1 MTHLLAFV
9 AIIATVVADVSHL
22 YGPPQVYGPPKTIY
36 GSPQITYGVP
46 QLTYGPPKVRS
57 GHSSYDVPQESV
69 TGSLFSPTTPS
80 SNLLV
85 PLLEAQDFRSL
96 EFASSPVPFGFG
108 NSFGFNPKPHS
119 VNLDSLVSSTP
130 SPISL
135 DSVVSST
142 VSPVVSSTPVPGL
155 DLGSVISSTPA
166 TRVSPT
172 SPNPNLL
179 LPLHEPQEFRSFG
192 FSNPAPFGF
201 GSSFGFS
208 TPAPNV
214 VSSTPA
220 PLTFDTVV
228 SSTPAPIDF
237 VSSTPSPLV
246 TSGGDSGLNSVLFNR
261 LAQSF
266 PSLTFNYNDIALATP
281 APFVDSSIS
290 FEEPGKV
297 SKQVY
302 FFDAPEEEVVQ
313 PKIRVISPPPQKSVK
328 LIFVKAPTQ
337 PSASSVK
344 LVAPPA
350 IEEKTVVYV
359 LSKNP
364 EEQQIE
370 IEAGTNQKTSSKPEV
385 YFVKYNNQAEAQE
398 AVNKIQAQ
406 GHHEDQIGAL
416 DVPHH
421 HFIGALGK
429 SNIPQPIIKY
439 AHSKGASQIVPLPG
453 SLNFDSPILNAG
465 FQSVPL
471 STGFGFTT
479 SPPLLNSFSTT
490 TLAPVQ
496 DFSSILVPSLVP
508 NSQFP
513 SSSNFGVT
521 VSTTPSPVVSST
533 YTSPQLLNSFST
545 TTAAPVQ
552 DFSSILVPG
561 VSHFP
566 SSSNFGMTVSST
578 PSPVVS
584 STYAPLSNIVEG
596 DDINQNLVSPELS
609 HADGVSAS
617 STVAPETVTASS
629 TETRAQTPFS
639 VYGPPTEDRKR

>member
-9 AIIATVVADVSHL
+9 AIIGTVVADVSEV
-22 YGPPQVYGPPKTIY
+22 YGPSQVYGPPQINY
-36 GSPQITYGVP
+36 GVPQLTYGVP
-46 QLTYGPPKVRS
+46 QLTYGPPKVRN

-85 PLLEAQDFRSL
+85 PLHEAQNFRSL

-108 NSFGFNPKPHS
+108 NTFGFNPKTLNVNS
-119 VNLDSLVSSTP
+119 VVSSTP
-130 SPISL
+130 SPLSV

-142 VSPVVSSTPVPGL
+142 VAPVSFDSVVSSTPAPGL
-155 DLGSVISSTPA
+155 DLGSVISSTP
-166 TRVSPT
+166 T
-172 SPNPNLL
+172 SPNSNLL
-179 LPLHEPQEFRSFG
+179 LPLHDAQEFRSIG

-201 GSSFGFS
+201 GNTFGFS

-214 VSSTPA
+214 NLNSLVSSTPA

-228 SSTPAPIDF
+228 SSTPVPIDF
-237 VSSTPSPLV
+237 VSSTPSPIFSSVVSSTPSPLV
-246 TSGGDSGLNSVLFNR
+246 TSGGDSGLNPVLFNR

-281 APFVDSSIS
+281 APFVDSS
-290 FEEPGKV
+290 FAYEEPGKI

-313 PKIRVISPPPQKSVK
+313 PKIKVISPPPQKTVK

-337 PSASSVK
+337 PSASTVK
-344 LVAPPA
+344 LVAPPST
-350 IEEKTVVYV
+350 EEKTVVYV

-364 EEQQIE
+364 DEQQIE
-370 IEAGTNQKTSSKPEV
+370 IEAGTNQKASSKPEV

-406 GHHEDQIGAL
+406 GHHEDQVGAL

-453 SLNFDSPILNAG
+453 SLNFDSPILNTG
-465 FQSVPL
+465 FVQSVPL

-496 DFSSILVPSLVP
+496 DFSSILIPSLVP

-521 VSTTPSPVVSST
+521 ATVSTTPSPVVSST
-533 YTSPQLLNSFST
+533 YT
-545 TTAAPVQ
+545 
-552 DFSSILVPG
+552 
-561 VSHFP
+561 
-566 SSSNFGMTVSST
+566 
-578 PSPVVS
+578 
-584 STYAPLSNIVEG
+584 PLSNIVEG
-596 DDINQNLVSPELS
+596 DDISQNLVSPELS
-609 HADGVSAS
+609 QHVEDGTSAS
-617 STVAPETVTASS
+617 STVASETVTASS
-629 TETRAQTPFS
+629 TETRTQTPFS
-639 VYGPPTEDRKR
+639 VYGPPTEDKK